1 MRPDL
6 EESFDAFVR
15 ARGEHH
21 LRVAALLTGSA
32 AEAEDLVQSSLV
44 KLFRAWPRL
53 DVATA
58 SPDAYLRKIIVN
70 TRRSWW
76 QTRWRRESPAGSLA
90 GDALGD
96 GTSAGGRSGVAGLD
110 GSAATGSADPADG
123 YALGALV
130 RSALAALPRQQRAV
144 LVLRYLEDLPE
155 AEVASLLGCS
165 VGTVKTHAH
174 RGLRALRATDA
185 LDAFAVNEAAGSD
198 GEKR

>member
-6 EESFDAFVR
+6 EESFGAFVR

-32 AEAEDLVQSSLV
+32 AEAEDLVQTSLV
-44 KLFRAWPRL
+44 KLYRVWPRL

-76 QTRWRRESPAGSLA
+76 QTRWRQEAPTASVPDRPDPTE
-90 GDALGD
+90 
-96 GTSAGGRSGVAGLD
+96 GGGN
-110 GSAATGSADPADG
+110 PADRQAVG
-123 YALGALV
+123 SLV
-130 RSALAALPRQQRAV
+130 RSALALLPRQQRAV

-174 RGLRALRATDA
+174 RGLRALRASLGD
-185 LDAFAVNEAAGSD
+185 LGEFAVNETAGPE
-198 GEKR
+198 GENQ